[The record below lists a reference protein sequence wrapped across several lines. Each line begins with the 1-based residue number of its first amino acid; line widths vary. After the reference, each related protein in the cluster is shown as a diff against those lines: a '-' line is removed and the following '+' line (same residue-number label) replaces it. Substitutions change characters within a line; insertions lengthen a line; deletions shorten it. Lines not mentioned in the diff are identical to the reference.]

1 MINPIET
8 IQIYSQLKPYSQRRK
23 VEEMTKSKKNDN
35 KFVPKDTWEPNRVFT
50 DVIPPFS
57 LNSPKKW

>member
-23 VEEMTKSKKNDN
+23 VEKVCQINKTDNQKKGDCYVSSK
-35 KFVPKDTWEPNRVFT
+35 VQRR
-50 DVIPPFS
+50 
-57 LNSPKKW
+57 